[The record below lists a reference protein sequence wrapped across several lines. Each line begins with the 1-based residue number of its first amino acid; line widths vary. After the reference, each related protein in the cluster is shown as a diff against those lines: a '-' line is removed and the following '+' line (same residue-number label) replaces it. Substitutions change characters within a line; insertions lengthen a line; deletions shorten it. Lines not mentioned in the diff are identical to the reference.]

1 MKQLYFFL
9 LFIFLTSFLY
19 AQNATDTAHPA
30 KTIIILGS
38 EKYNFLDKDSSGKFI
53 ALVGKAKVQ
62 QGSTIFE
69 ADSILI
75 NQNDNILEAFNN
87 VHINDADS
95 IQIYSQYLKYIS
107 KEKKAYLKDKVKLLD
122 KKGILTTNELEY
134 DVNLKVGTYTKGGK
148 LVTGKTVLTSN
159 EGYYYGDSKDVY
171 FKQKV
176 VLIDTSSKIYTDT
189 LLYNL
194 TTDRTTFLCPTRIIQ
209 GKRIIK
215 TSDGYYDLKKKS
227 AVLNKRSF
235 IDDSTYTMTADSMA
249 FDDKSGLGD
258 FLGNAVYRSKD
269 TAGGF
274 DVIANS
280 IKVNNKK
287 NSFLATQK
295 PILLIKQEKDT
306 IYVSA
311 DTLFASKLSELIKNK
326 EVPWIRDSA
335 YYKTMMQKNDTSADR
350 YFEAYYH
357 VKIYSDS
364 LQAVADSM
372 FYSLQDSA
380 FRLFRNPVAWAK
392 ENQIT
397 GDTIYLYTKNKKA
410 ERLYVF
416 ENAMSI
422 SKEGDGY
429 FNQVKG
435 NTINGLFKDGKIDS
449 LRTKGSPAENIYYAI
464 DDHKK
469 FIGVNKSTS
478 DVIEVHFENGKAER
492 VKLINNLNG
501 TMYPMKQVDHK
512 ALRVRKFQWLEELR
526 PKTKLDIF
534 TN

>member
-1 MKQLYFFL
+1 
-9 LFIFLTSFLY
+9 
-19 AQNATDTAHPA
+19 
-30 KTIIILGS
+30 
-38 EKYNFLDKDSSGKFI
+38 
-53 ALVGKAKVQ
+53 V
-62 QGSTIFE
+62 FE
-69 ADSILI
+69 ADSIVI
-75 NQNDNILEAFNN
+75 NQKDNTLESFGN

-107 KEKKAYLKDKVKLLD
+107 KDKKAFLRDKVKLND
-122 KKGILTTNELEY
+122 KKGTLTTNELEY
-134 DVNLKVGTYTKGGK
+134 DVNLKIGTYVKGGK
-148 LVTGKTVLTSN
+148 LVNGKTVLTSN
-159 EGYYYGDSKDVY
+159 EGYYYGDTKDVY

-176 VLIDTSSKIYTDT
+176 VLIDTGSKIYTDT

-194 TTDRTTFLCPTRIIQ
+194 TTEKTTFVCPTTIIQ

-215 TSDGYYDLKKKS
+215 TRDGYYDLQKKS
-227 AVLNKRSF
+227 AILNKRSF

-258 FLGNAVYRSKD
+258 FRGNAVYRSKD
-269 TAGGF
+269 TVGGF

-280 IKVNNKK
+280 IKVNKK
-287 NSFLATQK
+287 NNSFLATQK
-295 PILLIKQEKDT
+295 PILFIKQESDT

-311 DTLFASKLSELIKNK
+311 DTLFASKISDLKKSK
-326 EVPWIRDSA
+326 EVPWVRDSA
-335 YYKTMMQKNDTSADR
+335 YLKAMIEKNDSSSDR

-357 VKIYSDS
+357 VRIFSDS

-380 FRLFRNPVAWAK
+380 FRLFRNPIAWAK

-422 SKEGDGY
+422 SKEGEGY

-435 NTINGLFKDGKIDS
+435 NTINGLFKDGKMDS
-449 LRTKGSPAENIYYAI
+449 LRTKGSPAENIYYAT
-464 DDHKK
+464 DEKK
-469 FIGVNKSTS
+469 RFIGVNKSTS

-492 VKLINNLNG
+492 VKLINNLTG

-512 ALRVRKFQWLEELR
+512 ALRVKKFQWMDELR

-534 TN
+534 GY

>member
-1 MKQLYFFL
+1 MKQFYFFL
-9 LFIFLTSFLY
+9 FLLSSSVLH
-19 AQNATDTAHPA
+19 AQQKVADTINTG

-38 EKYNFLDKDSSGKFI
+38 EKYDFLDRDSLGKFI

-62 QGSTIFE
+62 QNNTVFE
-69 ADSILI
+69 ADSIVI
-75 NQNDNILEAFNN
+75 NQKDNTLEAFGN

-107 KEKKAYLKDKVKLLD
+107 KEKKAFLKDKVKLVD
-122 KKGILTTNELEY
+122 KKGTLTTNELEY
-134 DVNLKVGTYTKGGK
+134 DVNLKMGTYLTGGK
-148 LVTGKTVLTSN
+148 LVTGKTVLTSK
-159 EGYYYGDSKDVY
+159 EGYYYGDTKDVY

-189 LLYNL
+189 LLYNIS
-194 TTDRTTFLCPTRIIQ
+194 TDKTTFLCQTKIIQ
-209 GKRIIK
+209 GKRII
-215 TSDGYYDLKKKS
+215 TTRDGFYELKKKS

-249 FDDKSGLGD
+249 FDDQSGFGD
-258 FLGNAVYRSKD
+258 FRGNAVYRSKD
-269 TAGGF
+269 TSGAF
-274 DVIANS
+274 DIIANS
-280 IKVNNKK
+280 IKVNNKN

-295 PILLIKQEKDT
+295 PILFIKQEADT
-306 IYVSA
+306 IFVSA
-311 DTLFASKLSELIKNK
+311 DTLFAAKISDLKKNR
-326 EVPWIRDSA
+326 EVSWIRDTA
-335 YYKTMMQKNDTSADR
+335 YLKAMIEKNDSSNDR
-350 YFEAYYH
+350 YFEAYHH
-357 VKIYSDS
+357 VRIFSDS

-380 FRLFRNPVAWAK
+380 FRLFTNPIAWSK

-397 GDTIYLYTKNKKA
+397 GDTIYLYTKNRKA

-422 SKEGDGY
+422 SKEGEGY

-435 NTINGLFKDGKIDS
+435 NTINGLFKDGRIDS
-449 LRTKGSPAENIYYAI
+449 LRTKGSPAENIYYAT
-464 DDHKK
+464 DEKKK

-501 TMYPMKQVDHK
+501 TMFPMKQVDHK
-512 ALRVRKFQWLEELR
+512 GLRVRNFQWLDNLR
-526 PKTKLDIF
+526 PKSKVDIF